1 MHGPD
6 ATLSYGEIDRLA
18 NRIARTLTEFGVRKG
33 DRVGLWIEKTAR
45 TVAAMQGVLR
55 IGAVYVPVDP
65 QSPETR
71 AHGIFEDC
79 QVRAL
84 VTTQPRADAIR
95 TGALA
100 NVPVLLASGGPAPN
114 ALTWAEI
121 ESQSSDPVDDPT
133 VGEHDLAYI
142 LYTSGSTGK
151 PKGVC
156 ISHRNALAFVEW
168 AAADLRAGPRDRF
181 SNHAPFHFDLSVLD
195 LYCAFLVGARV
206 SIIPEAASY
215 SAKRLVEFMCANEI
229 SIWYSVPSVLILM
242 MDSGGLLDVDEL
254 STHTI
259 IFAGEVFP
267 IKHCRTMRNRWPKLR
282 LLNYYGPTETNVC
295 TWYEVHDIPEEQV
308 RPVPIGVAS
317 SGDRVWA
324 ARPDGSVANPGEPG
338 ELLVEGPT
346 VMLGYWGKP
355 PHGSGPYHTGDIV
368 VQLPDGNYDF
378 QGRKDHQVKVRGHR
392 IELGEI
398 EAALLAYPDLKDAA
412 VVVAGDGPK
421 ARLVAFVVSSG
432 GQKPSLLSI
441 KRHCADRLPNYMIVD
456 KVTSL
461 GELPRTP
468 NGKVD
473 RLKLRQMAETGPA
486 APPYAG

>member
-1 MHGPD
+1 VHGPD

-18 NRIARTLTEFGVRKG
+18 NQIARALTGFGVRKG

-84 VTTQPRADAIR
+84 VTTLPRADAIR

-121 ESQSSDPVDDPT
+121 ESQSSDLVDDPT

-254 STHTI
+254 PTHTI

-368 VQLPDGNYDF
+368 VQLPDGSYDF

-473 RLKLRQMAETGPA
+473 RLKLRQMAETAPA

>member
-1 MHGPD
+1 VHGPD

-18 NRIARTLTEFGVRKG
+18 NQIARALTGFGVRKG

-121 ESQSSDPVDDPT
+121 ESQSNDLVDDPT

-254 STHTI
+254 PTHTI

-473 RLKLRQMAETGPA
+473 RLKLRQMAETAPA

>member
-1 MHGPD
+1 
-6 ATLSYGEIDRLA
+6 
-18 NRIARTLTEFGVRKG
+18 
-33 DRVGLWIEKTAR
+33 
-45 TVAAMQGVLR
+45 
-55 IGAVYVPVDP
+55 
-65 QSPETR
+65 
-71 AHGIFEDC
+71 
-79 QVRAL
+79 
-84 VTTQPRADAIR
+84 VTTLPRADAIR

-121 ESQSSDPVDDPT
+121 ESQSNDLVDDPT

-254 STHTI
+254 PTHTI

-368 VQLPDGNYDF
+368 VQLPDGSYDF

-473 RLKLRQMAETGPA
+473 RLKLRQMAETAPA

>member
-6 ATLSYGEIDRLA
+6 GTLSYGELDALA
-18 NRIARTLTEFGVRKG
+18 NRIAHTLAELGVRKG
-33 DRVGLWIEKTAR
+33 DRVGIWLEKSTR
-45 TVAAMQGVLR
+45 TVAAMQGALR
-55 IGAVYVPVDP
+55 LGAVYVPVDP
-65 QSPETR
+65 QSPESR
-71 AHGIFEDC
+71 AYTIFEDC
-79 QVRAL
+79 GIRAL

-95 TGALA
+95 IDALA
-100 NVPVLLASGGPAPN
+100 QVPALLAAGSAPN
-114 ALTWAEI
+114 AVAWEDLATRSA
-121 ESQSSDPVDDPT
+121 DAVDDT
-133 VGEHDLAYI
+133 TIAESDLAYI

-168 AAADLRAGPRDRF
+168 AVADVKATSRDRF

-195 LYCAFLVGARV
+195 LYGAFLVGARV
-206 SIIPEAASY
+206 SLVPEGTSY
-215 SAKRLVEFMCANEI
+215 SARRLVEFMTANAI
-229 SIWYSVPSVLILM
+229 TIWYSVPSVLILM
-242 MDSGGLLDVDEL
+242 MDAGGLLEL
-254 STHTI
+254 ADLPTHTV

-267 IKHCRTMRNRWPKLR
+267 IKHVRTMRKRWPKLR

-295 TWYEVHDIPEEQV
+295 TSYEVHDIPEDQF
-308 RPVPIGVAS
+308 RPVPIGRAS

-324 ARPDGSVANPGEPG
+324 ARADGSVAATGEPG

-355 PHGSGPYHTGDIV
+355 PHGEGPYHTGDIV

-398 EAALLAYPDLKDAA
+398 EAALLAYPNLKDAA

-421 ARLVAFVVSSG
+421 ARLVAFVVSTG

-456 KVTSL
+456 KVTTL
-461 GELPRTP
+461 DALPRTP
-468 NGKVD
+468 NGKID
-473 RLKLRQMAETGPA
+473 RLTLRQMAETGPA
-486 APPYAG
+486 GPPYAG

>member
-1 MHGPD
+1 VHGPD

-18 NRIARTLTEFGVRKG
+18 NQIARALTGFGVRKG

>member
-18 NRIARTLTEFGVRKG
+18 NQIARALTEFGVRKG
-33 DRVGLWIEKTAR
+33 DRVGLWIEKTAK
-45 TVAAMQGVLR
+45 TVAAMQGILR

-65 QSPETR
+65 QSPESR

-79 QVRAL
+79 QIRAL
-84 VTTQPRADAIR
+84 VTTQPRSDAIR

-114 ALTWAEI
+114 ALTWADLETR
-121 ESQSSDPVDDPT
+121 SSDAVDDPT
-133 VGEHDLAYI
+133 IGEHDLAYI

-168 AAADLRAGPRDRF
+168 AAAELGAGAGDRF

-215 SAKRLVEFMCANEI
+215 SAKRLVEFMCTNQI

-254 STHTI
+254 PTHTI

-267 IKHCRTMRNRWPKLR
+267 IKHCRTMRTRWPKLR

-295 TWYEVHDIPEEQV
+295 TWYEVHDIPEEQF

-324 ARPDGSVANPGEPG
+324 ARPDGSVASLGEPG

-355 PHGSGPYHTGDIV
+355 PHGPGPYHTGDIV

>member
-1 MHGPD
+1 
-6 ATLSYGEIDRLA
+6 L
-18 NRIARTLTEFGVRKG
+18 
-33 DRVGLWIEKTAR
+33 
-45 TVAAMQGVLR
+45 
-55 IGAVYVPVDP
+55 YVPVDP

-79 QVRAL
+79 QGTSARDDTAARRCDPDGRA
-84 VTTQPRADAIR
+84 RER
-95 TGALA
+95 
-100 NVPVLLASGGPAPN
+100 PVLLASGGPAPN

-121 ESQSSDPVDDPT
+121 ESQSSDLVDDPT

-254 STHTI
+254 PTPHDHL
-259 IFAGEVFP
+259 AGEVFP
-267 IKHCRTMRNRWPKLR
+267 IKPLPHDAQSLAEAAD
-282 LLNYYGPTETNVC
+282 LLNYYGSDRDER
-295 TWYEVHDIPEEQV
+295 VHVV
-308 RPVPIGVAS
+308 RGARYSGRAGQARSDRRRVVGRSRVGGRARTAASRIRASPANCSSRGRRSCSATGESRRTAPGPITPATS
-317 SGDRVWA
+317 SCSCRTA
-324 ARPDGSVANPGEPG
+324 AN
-338 ELLVEGPT
+338 
-346 VMLGYWGKP
+346 
-355 PHGSGPYHTGDIV
+355 
-368 VQLPDGNYDF
+368 DF

-473 RLKLRQMAETGPA
+473 RLKLRQNGGNSSGS
-486 APPYAG
+486 PPICWMMGSSL